1 MPSKVTISDAYQ
13 PVIVGAAY
21 LVKGLLHRLRVKEI
35 IDQVL
40 PYQPDI
46 PTTYGALAQ
55 IVIANRMTFQP
66 APLYKLGPWA
76 AQHGLDRVFGVPAE
90 ALDDDRLGA
99 LMDHLGTH
107 QVPIW
112 RGILKAAQRR
122 FKLDWE
128 WLHED
133 TTSVYFEGDYTD
145 AQGAPLPGGER
156 IPRLLEGYN
165 KDGQRDKVQLVL
177 SLITSGR
184 VPVYYRPWDGNQ
196 TDDGVY
202 LADMTELRRWL
213 LAPDNAVIVGDRKLC
228 NQATMLSFCRE
239 GQRFLGAHP
248 WTETAQAVWRDIQPP
263 LQQRPA
269 AWMPVPYVSRQDA
282 RKPEAARPTYRV
294 YEVPHTLSDDA
305 TGQTYT
311 VRWVFSWSSE
321 KAARDAQQ
329 RAKAIQAGEAA
340 LRRLAGLLG
349 KYRYKRRAVIEA
361 QIAQSLEKVHA
372 APYLIC
378 TLRGTDQDQ
387 AWHLTWD
394 VDQGQV
400 AADALR
406 DGVALLCTNVPATQ
420 LTAPDAMIKYKEQ
433 VQTEQVIDF
442 IKSPVQI
449 RPMWLHQPK
458 RIAGLTLLI
467 MIAVLVASLLE
478 QQVRRW
484 IAKTGKRL
492 TGLRP
497 EKRDDAYPTAKA
509 LLEVFATYAV
519 VIVRGLRGREK
530 LWHLSTLDPLQK
542 KIWDILGLPALQTLA
557 EG

>member
-1 MPSKVTISDAYQ
+1 MPTKVTISDAYQ
-13 PVIVGAAY
+13 PVVVGAAY
-21 LVKGLLHRLRVKEI
+21 LVKGLLYRLRVKEI
-35 IDQVL
+35 MDQVL

-46 PTTYGALAQ
+46 ATTYGALAQ

-112 RGILKAAQRR
+112 LGILREAQRR
-122 FKLDWE
+122 FKLDWA

-145 AQGAPLPGGER
+145 AQGEPLPGGER

-184 VPVYYRPWDGNQ
+184 VPVYYRLWDGNQ

-202 LADMTELRRWL
+202 LADMTELRRWM

-248 WTETAQAVWRDIQPP
+248 WTETAQAVWRQVQPQ
-263 LQQRPA
+263 LQARPA
-269 AWMPVPYVSRQDA
+269 AWVPVPYVSRQDA

-294 YEVPHTLSDDA
+294 YEVPHTLGEDA
-305 TGQTYT
+305 TGQTYP

-329 RAKAIQAGEAA
+329 RAKAIQTGEAA

-349 KYRYKRRAVIEA
+349 KYRYKRRLVIEA
-361 QIAQSLEKVHA
+361 QIAQVLAVHSIA
-372 APYLIC
+372 AARHWLDRSISS
-378 TLRGTDQDQ
+378 
-387 AWHLTWD
+387 
-394 VDQGQV
+394 
-400 AADALR
+400 ALR
-406 DGVALLCTNVPATQ
+406 AQARRKAGGRSA
-420 LTAPDAMIKYKEQ
+420 
-433 VQTEQVIDF
+433 
-442 IKSPVQI
+442 
-449 RPMWLHQPK
+449 RP
-458 RIAGLTLLI
+458 G
-467 MIAVLVASLLE
+467 
-478 QQVRRW
+478 
-484 IAKTGKRL
+484 
-492 TGLRP
+492 
-497 EKRDDAYPTAKA
+497 
-509 LLEVFATYAV
+509 
-519 VIVRGLRGREK
+519 
-530 LWHLSTLDPLQK
+530 
-542 KIWDILGLPALQTLA
+542 
-557 EG
+557 

>member
-1 MPSKVTISDAYQ
+1 MPTKVTISDTYQ
-13 PVIVGAAY
+13 PVVVGAAY
-21 LVKGLLHRLRVKEI
+21 LVKGLLYRLRVKEI

-46 PTTYGALAQ
+46 DTTYGALAQ
-55 IVIANRMTFQP
+55 VLIANRMTFEP
-66 APLYKLGPWA
+66 CPLYKLGPWA
-76 AQHGLDRVFGVPAE
+76 AKHGLDRVFGVPAE

-99 LMDHLGTH
+99 MTEHLGTH

-112 RGILKAAQRR
+112 LGILKEAHRR
-122 FKLDWE
+122 FKLDLE

-133 TTSVYFEGDYTD
+133 TTSVYFEGAYTD
-145 AQGAPLPGGER
+145 EHGDPLPGGER
-156 IPRLLEGYN
+156 IPRLVEGYN

-184 VPVYYRPWDGNQ
+184 VPIYYRPWDGNQ

-202 LADMTELRRWL
+202 LADVTELRRWL
-213 LAPDNAVIVGDRKLC
+213 LAPDNAVIVGDRKIC
-228 NQATMLSFCRE
+228 NQATMVSFCRD
-239 GQRFLGAHP
+239 GPLFLGAHP
-248 WTETAQAVWRDIQPP
+248 WTDTAQAVWRQVQAQ
-263 LQQRPA
+263 LQMRPSTWA
-269 AWMPVPYVSRQDA
+269 PVAYVSRQDA
-282 RKPEAARPTYRV
+282 RKPVEARPTYRV
-294 YEVPHTLSDDA
+294 CEVPHTLTEEA

-321 KAARDAQQ
+321 KADRDAQH

-349 KYRYKRRAVIEA
+349 KYKYKRRTVIEA
-361 QIAQSLEKVHA
+361 QIAQSLEKTQA
-372 APYLIC
+372 AAYLTY
-378 TLRGTDQDQ
+378 TLRGTDLDQ
-387 AWHLTWD
+387 AWQLTWD

-400 AADALR
+400 AAEAQR

-420 LTAPDAMIKYKEQ
+420 LAAADVVIKYKEQ

-478 QQVRRW
+478 QQIRRR
-484 IAKTGKRL
+484 IAKTGQRL

-509 LLEVFATYAV
+509 LLAVFATYAV
-519 VIVRGLRGREK
+519 VIIRGQRGREK

-542 KIWDILGLPALQTLA
+542 MIWDILGLPALQTLA